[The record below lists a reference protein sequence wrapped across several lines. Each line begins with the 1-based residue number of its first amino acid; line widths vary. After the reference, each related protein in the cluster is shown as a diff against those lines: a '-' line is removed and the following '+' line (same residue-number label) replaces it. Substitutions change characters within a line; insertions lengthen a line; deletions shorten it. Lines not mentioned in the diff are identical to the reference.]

1 MIRGYTP
8 DDIIFIEQL
17 GKVLNPDYKFKMNQF
32 TKCSVY
38 IDNNKIIAF
47 IIYFIIQESA
57 EITDIVV
64 QTEYQGKHIGSALLE
79 NVINECRNSKCEKI
93 TLEVRASN
101 DPAIAFYKRHG
112 FREASVRKNYY
123 DNGEDALLM
132 VLML

>member
-17 GKVLNPDYKFKMNQF
+17 GKVLNPDYKFKMKQF